1 MSLSS
6 IPGSLMNP
14 FQSIQEITPNHNNTF
29 YILPIYEAQNDLS
42 DQISNLSY
50 IKADVGGPNYTGT
63 GFVRIGRSVS
73 CWYTN
78 NVNLTTG
85 DF

>member
-1 MSLSS
+1 
-6 IPGSLMNP
+6 MNP
-14 FQSIQEITPNHNNTF
+14 SQFIQEITPNHNNTF

-73 CWYTN
+73 CRYTN
-78 NVNLTTG
+78 NVNLTTELLILQI
-85 DF
+85 